1 MFFNLLKA
9 GQILQEPKMNIK
21 LKKVLILV
29 TSVEDLRSKY
39 KPSINQWMVNKW
51 LLKQLLLNALQQCHS
66 CIILQEPV
74 LPPWSLTYFSPVIFN
89 N

>member
-1 MFFNLLKA
+1 MLGMFFNLLKA

-39 KPSINQWMVNKW
+39 KPSINQ
-51 LLKQLLLNALQQCHS
+51 
-66 CIILQEPV
+66 
-74 LPPWSLTYFSPVIFN
+74 
-89 N
+89 